1 MPPKKKTTSN
11 SIQPINFY
19 NLASVKKFAQ
29 SSHNPHYEQH
39 HISLPMRS
47 VVVAGSGGG
56 KTTFL
61 LNFIRTMANTFN
73 HIYIWTK
80 ATEPL
85 YDWLTEQIPS
95 DLLTIIYDDLPSL
108 STVEWFGQSLAIFD
122 DQVTTK
128 TQKPIEEIYIRGR
141 KIKGGVSCM
150 YLTQSYF
157 QVPKIIRLQ
166 CNYVFLRKIGSK
178 RDISLIVSEY
188 GLTADQDQMKRMY
201 QFCTNGSLEEFMTI
215 DLQGGEP
222 YTYRK
227 NFDQL
232 LNPDDF

>member
-1 MPPKKKTTSN
+1 MPPKKKISL
-11 SIQPINFY
+11 QPVNFY
-19 NLASVKKFAQ
+19 ELASVKKFSKA
-29 SSHNPHYEQH
+29 SHNPGFDQH
-39 HISLPMRS
+39 HISIPMRAI
-47 VVVAGSGGG
+47 VVAGSGGG

-73 HIYIWTK
+73 HVYIFTK
-80 ATEPL
+80 ADEPL
-85 YDWLTEQIPS
+85 YSWLQDQIPR
-95 DLLTIIYDDLPSL
+95 DLLTIHYNDLAAL
-108 STVEWFGQSLAIFD
+108 ETVEWYGASLVVFD

-128 TQKPIEEIYIRGR
+128 NQKSIEELFIRGR
-141 KIKGGVSCM
+141 KIAKGVSCM

-178 RDISLIVSEY
+178 RDISMIVSEY
-188 GLTADQDQMKRMY
+188 GLTADQDQMKNMY
-201 QFCTNGSLEEFMTI
+201 HYCTSGSLQEFFTI
-215 DLQGGEP
+215 DLQSGNQ

-232 LNPDDF
+232 LNPEDF